1 MRIQLSAKFKRC
13 CLKNKPAMPLT
24 FSNFSRARQAH
35 FLSYDLQIWWKVI
48 TFKGTYVIWFW
59 FWYLS
64 RYGIWKNVK
73 SCTLHLTE
81 LFGLTLCL
89 KSKWL
94 WMWLGGV
101 TVIFEK
107 PVCIG
112 LKIPKKPLV
121 VKLVLLLSHL
131 GASSV
136 PFVQQ
141 FFHHLEIPL
150 NIAKMKGNTLKFL

>member
-1 MRIQLSAKFKRC
+1 MLWDIHTKFLPVKDLMRFQLSTKFERC

-59 FWYLS
+59 CWYLS

-81 LFGLTLCL
+81 LFVQADSGGLHLDAFDGPNGIFRVVGR
-89 KSKWL
+89 KWRGRGATATSPSFSEIQY
-94 WMWLGGV
+94 WPPTWPSQ
-101 TVIFEK
+101 IFE
-107 PVCIG
+107 VI
-112 LKIPKKPLV
+112 
-121 VKLVLLLSHL
+121 
-131 GASSV
+131 
-136 PFVQQ
+136 
-141 FFHHLEIPL
+141 
-150 NIAKMKGNTLKFL
+150 

>member
-81 LFGLTLCL
+81 LFDPPTYGYAKLHLIKIWLFTKFEGHSSKNEPAAPLRSL
-89 KSKWL
+89 KRSRAWQAY
-94 WMWLGGV
+94 
-101 TVIFEK
+101 FS
-107 PVCIG
+107 C
-112 LKIPKKPLV
+112 
-121 VKLVLLLSHL
+121 
-131 GASSV
+131 
-136 PFVQQ
+136 
-141 FFHHLEIPL
+141 
-150 NIAKMKGNTLKFL
+150 NTF

>member
-1 MRIQLSAKFKRC
+1 
-13 CLKNKPAMPLT
+13 MPLT

-81 LFGLTLCL
+81 LFGLSNYLINVSNRPPL
-89 KSKWL
+89 NKYLDL
-94 WMWLGGV
+94 WGSIW
-101 TVIFEK
+101 IFK
-107 PVCIG
+107 G
-112 LKIPKKPLV
+112 LFGPLI
-121 VKLVLLLSHL
+121 VKLHMLRVYLAKSVLLYNDEGLFGFNEGL
-131 GASSV
+131 FGTRV
-136 PFVQQ
+136 YLV
-141 FFHHLEIPL
+141 
-150 NIAKMKGNTLKFL
+150 KTLWGFKRYFNSTTYITNFQKKT